1 MREKQKMMYQKIK
14 KYDVITDDISNPKSK
29 VYIVID
35 ILGVTNNGS
44 IDTIVMPICKVKHL
58 QYGTGYYICF
68 DLKKKLIKNMRCKD
82 IFIDD
87 IDIIGSIY
95 PDDIPFIMDYKYTKE
110 FDDDYHYEPPFC
122 FIDAKEPD
130 DDTLGGDDE
139 MERYEIIDMITSAG
153 EAKEFLEMYQA
164 LPRDAVMNI
173 YGMNSDELN
182 YAVEIL
188 KKRYNH
194 RNKYPVDISSIPMR
208 KPKKKK

>member
-44 IDTIVMPICKVKHL
+44 IDT
-58 QYGTGYYICF
+58 

-153 EAKEFLEMYQA
+153 EAKEFLEIYQE
-164 LPRDAVMNI
+164 LPRNAVRNI

-208 KPKKKK
+208 KTKKKK